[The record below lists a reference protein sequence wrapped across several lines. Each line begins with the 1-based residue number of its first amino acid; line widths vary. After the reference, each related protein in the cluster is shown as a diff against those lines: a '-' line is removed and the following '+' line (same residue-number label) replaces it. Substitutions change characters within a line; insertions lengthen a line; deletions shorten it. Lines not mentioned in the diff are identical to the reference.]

1 MAVHSFQS
9 FLLEIPFSRI
19 LFKGFNRGF
28 MIAFKNSLA
37 YVKLVVVVRMSKVKA
52 TKLFTFLWYTIKSK
66 TARVRLHF
74 LYNLH

>member
-37 YVKLVVVVRMSKVKA
+37 YVKLVVVVRMSKVKQQSHL
-52 TKLFTFLWYTIKSK
+52 LFCGTQ
-66 TARVRLHF
+66 
-74 LYNLH
+74 